1 MIKVVFL
8 RHGES
13 TWNVENRFTGWTDVD
28 LSPTGVTEAR
38 SAGRLLRDNGFTFDH
53 AACSVLKRSIRTLW
67 LLMEEMDA
75 HWLPVQ
81 KDWRLNE
88 RHYGA
93 LQGLNKAEVADHY
106 GADQVHLWRRGFAI
120 RPPAMSVSDPRLPRN
135 DVRYAQVP
143 SQHLPNTESL
153 EDTMRRAIACW
164 QENILPRIQAHQR
177 VLVVAHHNTLRALMK
192 HLENISDADILELN
206 IPTGKPLVYE
216 FDDAMNVQSRY
227 YLEDEHSNTR
237 AA

>member
-1 MIKVVFL
+1 MIKVVLL

-28 LSPTGVTEAR
+28 LSATGVTEAR
-38 SAGRLLRDNGFTFDH
+38 HAGRLLRDSGYTFDH
-53 AACSVLKRSIRTLW
+53 AYCSVLKRAIRTLW
-67 LLMEEMDA
+67 MVMEEMDA

-93 LQGLNKAEVADHY
+93 LQGLNKVEIAEHY
-106 GADQVHLWRRGFAI
+106 GAEQVHLWRRGFAV
-120 RPPAMSVSDPRLPRN
+120 RPPAMGFTDPRLPRN
-135 DVRYAQVP
+135 DARYAHIA
-143 SQHLPNTESL
+143 SHYLPNTESL
-153 EDTMRRAIACW
+153 EDTMKRSIDCW
-164 QENILPRIQAHQR
+164 QENILPRVQAQKR
-177 VLVVAHHNTLRALMK
+177 VLIVAHHNTLRALMK
-192 HLENISDADILELN
+192 HLEGISDADIMELN

-216 FDDAMNVQSRY
+216 FDNAMNVQSRY
-227 YLEDEHSNTR
+227 YLEDDQSSTR